1 MKKTSTLLL
10 ILASVST
17 ISIAQVQRMVLHEV
31 FSSSTCPPCVAGNVN
46 LKTVFNE
53 NHVLSLSL
61 SLSSPSKS
69 LYAFGSTPDFQSAEL
84 PL

>member
-1 MKKTSTLLL
+1 L
-10 ILASVST
+10 
-17 ISIAQVQRMVLHEV
+17 RHP
-31 FSSSTCPPCVAGNVN
+31 FSFQYIIT
-46 LKTVFNE
+46 KTVFNE
-53 NHVLSLSL
+53 SHVLSL

>member
-1 MKKTSTLLL
+1 MRSGTST
-10 ILASVST
+10 VD
-17 ISIAQVQRMVLHEV
+17 VLYPFFLV
-31 FSSSTCPPCVAGNVN
+31 FPSRPVFLRPPFSFQYIIT
-46 LKTVFNE
+46 KTVFNE